1 MFVNVF
7 IVVSEQKHEVVA
19 HALCYMYLFLFLP
32 SVTVGM
38 RLDKLF
44 YTSMECVIFLLKNE
58 FHFNWHTYFR

>member
-1 MFVNVF
+1 MFCLRSYSSYMYVK
-7 IVVSEQKHEVVA
+7 VVSEQKHEVVA

-44 YTSMECVIFLLKNE
+44 YTSMLFG
-58 FHFNWHTYFR
+58 FF